1 MFQSGHQYTAARVSR
16 MSSAGVHCDALAV
29 MRLRILAETARAMA
43 KGITNVAFGRTPVTP
58 LVLSAGDPA
67 PEFALPASDGL
78 TYRLSDFRGRMA
90 VVIAW
95 FPKAFTGGCT
105 VECQSLGAYN
115 AAFLRSNVQCFAASV
130 DTPATNKEFAGALG
144 LTYPIL
150 SDAGKNAARAYGVL
164 GPSGFTQR
172 WTFYIGADG
181 RILDI
186 DKQVRSASHGSDVAA
201 RLSELNIS

>member
-1 MFQSGHQYTAARVSR
+1 
-16 MSSAGVHCDALAV
+16 
-29 MRLRILAETARAMA
+29 MA
-43 KGITNVAFGRTPVTP
+43 KGMTNVAFGRTPVTP

-67 PEFALPASDGL
+67 PEFALSASDGL

-105 VECQSLGAYN
+105 VECQSLGAYS

-130 DTPATNKEFAGALG
+130 DTPATNREFAGALG

-150 SDAGKNAARAYGVL
+150 SDTGTNVARAYGVL
-164 GPSGFTQR
+164 GPSGFAQR

-201 RLSELNIS
+201 RLTELNIS

>member
-1 MFQSGHQYTAARVSR
+1 
-16 MSSAGVHCDALAV
+16 
-29 MRLRILAETARAMA
+29 MA
-43 KGITNVAFGRTPVTP
+43 TGMTNVAFGLSPVTP

-67 PEFALPASDGL
+67 PEFTLPASDGQ
-78 TYRLSDFRGRMA
+78 TYRLSDFRGRKA

-105 VECQSLGAYN
+105 DECRSLGAYS
-115 AAFLRSNVQCFAASV
+115 AAMSRSNVQCFAASV
-130 DTPATNKEFAGALG
+130 DTPATNAEFAGALA

-150 SDAGKNAARAYGVL
+150 SDTGKDVARAYGVL
-164 GPSGFTQR
+164 GPSGFTSR

-186 DKQVRSASHGSDVAA
+186 DKQVRTASHGSDVAA
-201 RLSELNIS
+201 RLTGLGIS